1 MDYSSAIQSPKLEF
15 MLSAIKASLIEVI
28 NVSDGMSDAEQDKSV
43 TRWSK
48 IEDYLKT
55 HSFIMNA
62 GVRELCGVSAATANR
77 ILAKLVEEGNLVK
90 CREGG
95 HWAYRLNYR

>member
-1 MDYSSAIQSPKLEF
+1 
-15 MLSAIKASLIEVI
+15 MLSTIKASLIEAVDM
-28 NVSDGMSDAEQDKSV
+28 SDGMSDAEQDKSV

-62 GVRELCGVSAATANR
+62 VVRELCGVSAATANR
-77 ILAKLVEEGNLVK
+77 ILAKLVKEGK
-90 CREGG
+90 RIKRREGG
-95 HWAYRLNYR
+95 HWAYRLNDGS

>member
-1 MDYSSAIQSPKLEF
+1 MGYSTEIQSRNLEF
-15 MLSAIKASLIEVI
+15 MLSAIKASLVKALDM
-28 NVSDGMSDAEQDKSV
+28 SDGMSDAEQDKSV

-48 IEDYLKT
+48 IEDYVNA

-62 GVRELCGVSAATANR
+62 GVRDLCGVSAATANR
-77 ILAKLVEEGNLVK
+77 TLAKLVEEGKLIK

-95 HWAYRLNYR
+95 HWAYRLSDR

>member
-1 MDYSSAIQSPKLEF
+1 
-15 MLSAIKASLIEVI
+15 MLTALKALLIETLDM
-28 NVSDGMSDAEQDKSV
+28 SDGVSDAEQDKSV

-62 GVRELCGVSAATANR
+62 GVRELCGISAATANR
-77 ILAKLVEEGNLVK
+77 ILAKLVEEGKLIK

-95 HWAYRLNYR
+95 HWAYRLNDR